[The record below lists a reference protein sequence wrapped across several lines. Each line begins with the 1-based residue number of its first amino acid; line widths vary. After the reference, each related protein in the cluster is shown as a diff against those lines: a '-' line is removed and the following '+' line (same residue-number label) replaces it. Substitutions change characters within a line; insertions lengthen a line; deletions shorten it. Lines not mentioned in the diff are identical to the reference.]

1 MVINRK
7 QEDEFDAVLSRAITQ
22 AFQMEL
28 MRYEA
33 AGKKYEHIRPP
44 KEFLEE
50 MLRTYEAAKR
60 RKSGG
65 D

>member
-1 MVINRK
+1 MINRK
-7 QEDEFDAVLSRAITQ
+7 QEDEFDAVLSRAFIQ

-28 MRYEA
+28 QRYEA
-33 AGKKYEHIRPP
+33 SCKEYEHLRPP

>member
-1 MVINRK
+1 MINRK
-7 QEDEFDAVLSRAITQ
+7 QEDEFDAVLSRAFVL
-22 AFQMEL
+22 AFQKEL

-33 AGKKYEHIRPP
+33 ACKEYEHIRPP

-50 MLRTYEAAKR
+50 VLQTYEAAKR

>member
-1 MVINRK
+1 MKNRI
-7 QEDEFDAVLSRAITQ
+7 QEDEFDAVLSRAFIQ

-28 MRYEA
+28 QRYEA
-33 AGKKYEHIRPP
+33 ACKEYEHLRPT
-44 KEFLEE
+44 KKQLEE
-50 MLRTYEAAKR
+50 VLRAYEAAKR